1 MGNGAEQTV
10 LCCAVQVERHTEQQ
24 AVLYVAGFRSESAV
38 SLVSPPDSGE

>member
-1 MGNGAEQTV
+1 MRFRQSGIQSGIQSDI
-10 LCCAVQVERHTEQQ
+10 QSTEQQ